1 MAGNNRSKGNTTES
15 LRNLK
20 HVQDKGIHLT
30 TEQRDRA
37 LEALA
42 TINFGAAAAHQ
53 LMGDAVDA
61 ANMHEAGAYCT
72 AVEAIAKVT
81 CRSCDVLAALL
92 GDPGFGS
99 FRAEFEVDR
108 A

>member
-1 MAGNNRSKGNTTES
+1 MAERES
-15 LRNLK
+15 STDTPQEASPEQVGPR
-20 HVQDKGIHLT
+20 DGIHLT